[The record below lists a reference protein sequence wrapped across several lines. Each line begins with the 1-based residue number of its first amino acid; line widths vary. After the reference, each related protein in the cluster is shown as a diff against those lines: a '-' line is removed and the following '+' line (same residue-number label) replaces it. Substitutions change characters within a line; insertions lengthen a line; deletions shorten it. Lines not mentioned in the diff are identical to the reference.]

1 MADCP
6 PGKKDWPELVGVD
19 ADVAAKIIE
28 KENPNVKTEKILAG
42 TPRIRNFSCARVW
55 VDVNIKDMVVEI
67 PRVG

>member
-6 PGKKDWPELVGVD
+6 PGKKDWPELVFVE

-28 KENPNVKTEKILAG
+28 KENPKVKAQKILAG
-42 TPRIRNFSCARVW
+42 SPRILNFDCGRVW
-55 VDVNIKDMVVEI
+55 LDVNINDVVVQI